1 MSAKRKTPESQD
13 PWSVDIDQFNG
24 IEPERIQ
31 VGKREADPHETF
43 VVWMPGEPHASVSS
57 SLDYNF
63 ATSEYPKGDLRRRFA
78 DAYRKNLK
86 ELSIRLYNVRFDS
99 PSESSEILNV
109 YIYLYEDDP
118 TVSYRIEDTSHI
130 LITTFYETLE
140 QAPLPSSPLYRQ
152 FLVKNIRTVM
162 RETLLH
168 NSVDRLET
176 ALAEAFPEVVRVYA
190 MNTVYL
196 FVRGDAFDALCAD
209 PVRLAALRTFV
220 YNLLKEEDVDRVLRR
235 EDFHIRVD
243 NVETYIQTGGHH
255 YFNSDY
261 MYSCPEI

>member
-1 MSAKRKTPESQD
+1 MSAKRKTPAPQD
-13 PWSVDIDQFNG
+13 PWSVDIDQFGG
-24 IEPERIQ
+24 IEPERIK
-31 VGKREADPHETF
+31 VGKKEADPRETF

-57 SLDYNF
+57 SQDYDF
-63 ATSEYPKGDLRRRFA
+63 ATIEYPKGDLRRRFA

-86 ELSIRLYNVRFDS
+86 DVSIRLYNVRFDS

-152 FLVKNIRTVM
+152 FFVKNIRTVM

-168 NSVDRLET
+168 QSEDRLET
-176 ALAEAFPEVVRVYA
+176 ALHASFPEIVRVCA
-190 MNTVYL
+190 MNSVYL
-196 FVRGDAFDALCAD
+196 FVRGDAFESLCAD
-209 PVRLAALRTFV
+209 PARLYALRGFV
-220 YNLLKEEDVDRVLRR
+220 YDLLKQEDVDRVLRR

-243 NVETYIQTGGHH
+243 NVDTYIHTGGHH